1 MIFVKMAK
9 FKSLR
14 ETDRGQRRIARS
26 VILAHK
32 VPKTIHKFLVLVEGI
47 DDLPIYYKFFN
58 IDVVDIKDCNGCEHV
73 NTVHETIKNETNFK
87 FLSILD
93 SDFKRLDGI
102 EPFDTNVFYTD
113 YHDSELM
120 ITEYLSLIH
129 I

>member
-1 MIFVKMAK
+1 MAK

-73 NTVHETIKNETNFK
+73 NTVHETIKMRQT
-87 FLSILD
+87 LSSYLYWIVIL
-93 SDFKRLDGI
+93 
-102 EPFDTNVFYTD
+102 NVW
-113 YHDSELM
+113 M
-120 ITEYLSLIH
+120 V
-129 I
+129 